1 MRNNKQ
7 TMKGSQMKKTNN
19 NITFENVP
27 EWTYWKNSNT
37 GTILTLGVFR
47 EHGVNRNHLNM
58 DTCNTSNVLTY
69 YYTWDEIVEKFE
81 YLGSSESV
89 SDDFY
94 SNYLSNK
101 RLYREYKL
109 AKSRLPYLR
118 RALKREPNAG
128 HDVNLE
134 RMLSYVEKYNNLE
147 TFKYEWEVA

>member
-1 MRNNKQ
+1 MRTNKQ
-7 TMKGSQMKKTNN
+7 TNKGSQMKKLNN

-81 YLGSSESV
+81 YLGSLESV

-109 AKSRLPYLR
+109 AKSRLSYLR
-118 RALKREPNAG
+118 RVLKKEPDAG